1 MDEYEELLREL
12 RSEIRARGELSS
24 KELMEWGESRGIGV
38 VTLSLLVDDLKRSG
52 LIDAS
57 SDSVVVDEH
66 LGIAIPKKVRIR
78 ARAAKPK
85 PKLHRQRRRPVRE
98 RGTLLKYIFEGSE
111 FKKAAEVKAKEKKE
125 GGEERRLQPTPPKA
139 PSEEPKP
146 RSPAQAGGVDRD
158 LLAALYYLSRYW
170 SVGELRFLIDLKN
183 MGVKDPEAL
192 LRRLVEEGVVTRSE
206 LGVINAN
213 REEVSK
219 RLKGAPPLPASKSLA
234 DLFR

>member
-98 RGTLLKYIFEGSE
+98 RDAT
-111 FKKAAEVKAKEKKE
+111 EVH
-125 GGEERRLQPTPPKA
+125 
-139 PSEEPKP
+139 
-146 RSPAQAGGVDRD
+146 
-158 LLAALYYLSRYW
+158 
-170 SVGELRFLIDLKN
+170 I
-183 MGVKDPEAL
+183 
-192 LRRLVEEGVVTRSE
+192 
-206 LGVINAN
+206 
-213 REEVSK
+213 
-219 RLKGAPPLPASKSLA
+219 
-234 DLFR
+234 